1 MTRLMA
7 VFIPLLLI
15 CRGAA
20 AQSAVRD
27 LSSLSLAPGDAIRI
41 DVWQQKEY
49 SGEFPIA
56 ADGSISHPL
65 YKEVKVAGVP
75 LSEVEA
81 RLRTFLSRFLSNPTF
96 VIQPMLRIIVGGE
109 VRQPNIYTVPPGT
122 TIAQV
127 VALAGGVTE
136 RGRLDRVR
144 LLRRGDSQTIDVTR
158 PDESA
163 SRVEVHSGDQIIVA
177 RRRSLVQ
184 DVVAPSASILAAL
197 AAVTTVILQITR

>member
-1 MTRLMA
+1 ML
-7 VFIPLLLI
+7 IPLLLVY
-15 CRGAA
+15 RGAA
-20 AQSAVRD
+20 AQSRVRD
-27 LSSLSLAPGDAIRI
+27 LSSLSLSPGDVIRI

-56 ADGSISHPL
+56 TDGSISHPL
-65 YKEVKVAGVP
+65 YREVKVTGIP

-81 RLRTFLSRFLSNPTF
+81 RLRTFLDRFLSNPTF
-96 VIQPMLRIIVGGE
+96 VVQPLLRVIVAGE

-127 VALAGGVTE
+127 IALAGGAND

-144 LLRRGDSQTIDVTR
+144 VMRRGDSQIQTLDITR
-158 PDESA
+158 PDGSA
-163 SRVEVHSGDQIIVA
+163 ADVEVHSGDQVIVA
-177 RRRSLVQ
+177 RRYSIMQ

-197 AAVTTVILQITR
+197 ASVTTVILQVTRK